1 MRISDWSSDVCSSDL
16 SPLVLVPSAT
26 PCTEPPPELVPSAP
40 SPLLLL
46 LLLPFLLSKLSPTST
61 TGPMCPPSR
70 RSLPLPSFLLVVAF
84 NAIELTIALN
94 RSSCERSALR
104 SCHPTLNRVLR
115 SEWRSDGKE
124 GVGRG

>member
-70 RSLPLPSFLLVVAF
+70 RSLDRKGGVEGKSGSV
-84 NAIELTIALN
+84 
-94 RSSCERSALR
+94 
-104 SCHPTLNRVLR
+104 RVE
-115 SEWRSDGKE
+115 SG
-124 GVGRG
+124 GRRIIKTNKTKDMI